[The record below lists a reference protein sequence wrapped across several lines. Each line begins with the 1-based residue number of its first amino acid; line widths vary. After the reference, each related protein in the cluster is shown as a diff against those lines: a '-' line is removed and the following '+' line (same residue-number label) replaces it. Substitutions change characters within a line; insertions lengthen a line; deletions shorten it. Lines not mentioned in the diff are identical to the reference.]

1 MNTKEVNL
9 MVEKNRTSEQVDLK
23 ELVLESLEDIKAVDV
38 VCIDVRDKTEMTD
51 YMIVVSGTS
60 NRHVKSIANN
70 VIVDAK
76 EAGFMPLGIEGLNE
90 GEWVLVDLVDVVVH
104 MMLPSAREFYD
115 IERLWNMSVQS
126 RAAGSTQAD
135 ADSTQTDAD

>member
-1 MNTKEVNL
+1 MNAKEVNL
-9 MVEKNRTSEQVDLK
+9 MVEKSKASEQVDLK
-23 ELVLESLEDIKAVDV
+23 MLVLESLDDIKAVDV

-60 NRHVKSIANN
+60 SRHVKSIANN

-76 EAGFMPLGIEGLNE
+76 EAGFMPIGIEGLDE
-90 GEWVLVDLVDVVVH
+90 GEWVLVDLTDIVVH
-104 MMLPSAREFYD
+104 MMLPSSREFYD

-126 RAAGSTQAD
+126 RESG
-135 ADSTQTDAD
+135 STQTDAD

>member
-1 MNTKEVNL
+1 
-9 MVEKNRTSEQVDLK
+9 MVEKKKSSEQVDLK
-23 ELVLESLEDIKAVDV
+23 ALVLESLEDIKAVDV
-38 VCIDVRDKTEMTD
+38 VCIDVRDKTEITD

-60 NRHVKSIANN
+60 SRHVKSIANN

-76 EAGFMPLGIEGLNE
+76 EAGFMPLGIEGLEE
-90 GEWVLVDLVDVVVH
+90 GEWVLLDLTDVVVH

-126 RAAGSTQAD
+126 RESGAS
-135 ADSTQTDAD
+135 QTDAD